1 MAIGVCRNSGGGAVS
16 MNENIPVSSLSEMD
30 ALHLAIVDADYE
42 ILRVQR
48 QLTAMHKKQIA
59 RQHELGYQKARIGL
73 RPCSKISDDA
83 KPGHRMV
90 IVQTEAGIATRWIP
104 EKAEVAK

>member
-1 MAIGVCRNSGGGAVS
+1 MS
-16 MNENIPVSSLSEMD
+16 MTENIPVPSLAEME

-42 ILRVQR
+42 ILRVKR
-48 QLTAMHKKQIA
+48 QLDAMHKKQIA

-73 RPCSKISDDA
+73 RPGSKISDEA

-90 IVQTEAGIATRWIP
+90 IVQTEAGISTRWIP
-104 EKAEVAK
+104 EKTEVEP